1 MLFAAER
8 ATVSVTPG
16 TVSRL
21 QGTSAI
27 LRCTASRPVTSFL
40 WNYGNS
46 MTGPLPAQATT
57 TFVSSTESELTVTSV
72 DNSNIGTYFCTG
84 VFPPKGERNTDLAVN
99 ALLFIVCVRVL
110 YTLPKRL
117 VHLGLLQQCN
127 ILDLV

>member
-84 VFPPKGERNTDLAVN
+84 VFPPKGER
-99 ALLFIVCVRVL
+99 RW
-110 YTLPKRL
+110 R
-117 VHLGLLQQCN
+117 G
-127 ILDLV
+127 